1 MEKLFALRTLRV
13 VIIAAVIT
21 NINVIAILVDSK
33 RNFISEEIFV
43 ALCAKQIFVSKATR
57 TDIGTVV
64 DKSHPASVV
73 IFMTMLAEAVIFV
86 ETTFADVYTLAVA
99 INDFPSFG
107 TIILALLAELA
118 AIVIAIVTEKFGR
131 NFVGAGNTQSVGA
144 NIENLVVV
152 LMVLTNGN
160 FSVEVWMNPVRI
172 SAEAVPA
179 SDTNV
184 MFVAAIFFS
193 LPEIWNSF
201 KLRKFTLNKVT
212 IKFRFS
218 LSPTGTAARVVKS
231 TLKQK
236 PVVRF
241 IHEELT
247 CGLAIVERF
256 GFIRVG
262 GSKND
267 ESHVVTSVT
276 GAPTVVIAIEDVEGV
291 A

>member
-1 MEKLFALRTLRV
+1 
-13 VIIAAVIT
+13 
-21 NINVIAILVDSK
+21 
-33 RNFISEEIFV
+33 
-43 ALCAKQIFVSKATR
+43 
-57 TDIGTVV
+57 
-64 DKSHPASVV
+64 
-73 IFMTMLAEAVIFV
+73 
-86 ETTFADVYTLAVA
+86 
-99 INDFPSFG
+99 
-107 TIILALLAELA
+107 
-118 AIVIAIVTEKFGR
+118 
-131 NFVGAGNTQSVGA
+131 
-144 NIENLVVV
+144 
-152 LMVLTNGN
+152 MVLTNGN

-236 PVVRF
+236 PVVRA
-241 IHEELT
+241 IHEQLP
-247 CGLAIVERF
+247 CRLAVIERF
-256 GFIRVG
+256 RIVRVG
-262 GSKND
+262 GSEHDKGNI
-267 ESHVVTSVT
+267 VASVT